1 MIRVSQLWDYIETLD
16 FCEDIEG
23 NRPPDYYNEE
33 DDDKVKAN
41 DKDNNNNND
50 DNDDK
55 GISSLG
61 LDRDLGFLQD
71 IKNIEGNQPPNDDNE
86 VELFDPLVFLGGSG
100 SRNHRKL
107 PPQFFLV
114 TPLH

>member
-71 IKNIEGNQPPNDDNE
+71 IKNIEGNQPPDDDNE
-86 VELFDPLVFLGGSG
+86 VELFDPLVFFRGVWFP
-100 SRNHRKL
+100 K
-107 PPQFFLV
+107 PP
-114 TPLH
+114 

>member
-33 DDDKVKAN
+33 DDDKVKGN
-41 DKDNNNNND
+41 DKDNNNNKI

-61 LDRDLGFLQD
+61 IGFLQD
-71 IKNIEGNQPPNDDNE
+71 IKDIEGNQPPDDDNE

-100 SRNHRKL
+100 SRNHRKP

>member
-1 MIRVSQLWDYIETLD
+1 MMIMTRRMTTRWTTTTTTRTTTMIRVSQLWDYIETLD

-61 LDRDLGFLQD
+61 LDRDLGFL
-71 IKNIEGNQPPNDDNE
+71 
-86 VELFDPLVFLGGSG
+86 
-100 SRNHRKL
+100 
-107 PPQFFLV
+107 
-114 TPLH
+114 

>member
-1 MIRVSQLWDYIETLD
+1 MD

-23 NRPPDYYNEE
+23 NWPPEYYNEE

-41 DKDNNNNND
+41 DKDNNNN
-50 DNDDK
+50 NDDK

-71 IKNIEGNQPPNDDNE
+71 IKNIEGNQPPDDDNE
-86 VELFDPLVFLGGSG
+86 VELFDPLVFLRGSG
-100 SRNHRKL
+100 SPNHRKP